1 MNNGVPYNERIKRL
15 KSQVLSLTNQ
25 GLDYFLL
32 ISPDIVIGDGITKS
46 NRVKHPFIIGN
57 KTFYIFLHERRW
69 MYGYFYNGKLHI
81 GDACDLCADLHK
93 LDVEKDIEK
102 IIEIISEELKLD
114 IEATSDPGSPFGS
127 NHEEKQDDE
136 QMANNTIP
144 DLNPTPD
151 PANQKCFPISEID
164 KASDNTDGESQ
175 ICESDKSDESDTIHQ
190 LISRNRKIP
199 SEIYADLPPF
209 MNSVLDLFPDQREK
223 DIVLLS
229 LLAVFSGTFSKIIGT
244 YNRKQYSLNIFL
256 ALIAPAGAGKSAA
269 QWARKLAQDIHKV
282 YLDMGKSLFIPAD
295 TSFAAILTSLH
306 RNDGKGILYASEIDT
321 LAQNLKKEWG
331 DISPLLR
338 HAFEHEVYENM
349 RRGDNIPALILDRPS
364 MSVLLTGTPNQLP
377 KLIPNIEDG
386 LFSRFCLYT
395 IELDPR
401 WQNVFLGQEGD
412 DEVLSIDQLL
422 VPLQNEALEIFQGYN
437 QESSNITFGLTH
449 PQEQLLNEHFEI
461 LSNYFAD
468 SRSFSIIATIRRLGL
483 ITFRVAG
490 VLSAIRNYKS
500 ILQQMVCTDSDFR
513 TALILSDVFLANALE
528 IAEHLPATSR
538 IPLKWDMKR
547 FFNALPLKFNRE
559 TANSTGIRLGF
570 TIDAVDKYLTKLH
583 RMGYLGGGYN
593 SHIKI

>member
-1 MNNGVPYNERIKRL
+1 MKNPNNIENQKLQIL
-15 KSQVLSLTNQ
+15 AQTNQ
-25 GLDYFLL
+25 GVDYYKYHCT
-32 ISPDIVIGDGITKS
+32 DIIIGEGDVSS
-46 NRVKHPFIIGN
+46 NSVQHPYLNGN
-57 KTFYIFLHERRW
+57 KTFFIYI
-69 MYGYFYNGKLHI
+69 GYDYTWRFRYDLDGKEYK
-81 GDACDLCADLHK
+81 GDMFDFCAGLTK

-102 IIEIISEELKLD
+102 IIEIISEELNLD
-114 IEATSDPGSPFGS
+114 IESTSNPETFSGSKDEDNQEG
-127 NHEEKQDDE
+127 E

-144 DLNPTPD
+144 DLNPTTD
-151 PANQKCFPISEID
+151 LAEQKFFPVSEIV
-164 KASDNTDGESQ
+164 KASATTDGQSQ
-175 ICESDKSDESDTIHQ
+175 ICESDKSDESDNIHE
-190 LISRNRKIP
+190 LISQNRKIP
-199 SEIYADLPPF
+199 NEIYSDLPPF
-209 MNSVLDLFPDQREK
+209 INSVLDIFLDKREK

-229 LLAVFSGTFSKIIGT
+229 LLAVFSGTFPKVIGT
-244 YNRKQYSLNIFL
+244 YNRKQYSLNVFL

-269 QWARKLAQDIHKV
+269 QWARKLAHGIHKV

-306 RNDGKGILYASEIDT
+306 RNDGIGILYAPEIDT

-349 RRGDNIPALILDRPS
+349 RRGDNFPVIRIDRPS

-401 WQNVFLGQEGD
+401 WQNVFLKQEESG
-412 DEVLSIDQLL
+412 ELLSIDQLL

-449 PQEQLLNEHFEI
+449 EQEQLLNEHFKS

-468 SRSFSIIATIRRLGL
+468 SRSFSVIATIRRLGL

-500 ILQQMVCTDSDFR
+500 TQQPLVCTDSDFR
-513 TALILSDVFLANALE
+513 TALTLSDVFLANALE
-528 IAEHLPATSR
+528 IAEQLPDTSR
-538 IPLKWDMKR
+538 MPLKWDMKR
-547 FFNALPLKFNRE
+547 FFDALPLKFNRE
-559 TANSTGIRLGF
+559 TANSIGTRLGIK
-570 TIDAVDKYLTKLH
+570 IDTVDKYLTKLR
-583 RMGYLGGGYN
+583 RMRYLGGRYN
-593 SHIKI
+593 SHVKI